1 MDANTKSPL
10 RSTLPQNVAE
20 NFCSLFPR
28 REIYICKAR
37 GQRDWKTWHK
47 LDDHQILG
55 VIADG
60 GRGLYRGCFWDVKT
74 RYAVLDVD
82 TTSQFY
88 NKQKLAELLA
98 AVEGVGLKAN
108 VYQSSDSGG
117 WHLYIPLSD
126 WQKSS
131 DVEQTFKR
139 WLKALGYELKGGQ
152 LEVFPSGNA
161 LRLPL
166 QPGFAWLNAEGD
178 LIRSREELGRD
189 EAITAFLTD
198 LEENARNWGEA
209 KALIESQVSAIDRA
223 AGRDVQAHAKA
234 IDSEGFDELFNYRV
248 IQEYCDKARQ
258 YLAFGLTEPKTR
270 HEAIYTIQHL
280 LWHGESLLGV
290 PALPGHRNAA
300 RRFEFLKR
308 WLEANH
314 NGQCRHINGGDW
326 QTVLAHIYRVVNWQ
340 RSELRELSKYEPYKR
355 TERAEER
362 LFQLFLKT
370 GRVWTMDDLKRAN
383 DDRQEKA
390 RSKIKRAVGDC
401 LREGKLISRRK
412 IQAITGCSPN
422 TVRKHAD
429 LWVHLSRGSGV
440 LISGGRGLLCLVP
453 VLVSGETS
461 KQPTEI
467 EIQSVGN
474 EFSLFLEDMGNCQEG
489 LAAGNSD
496 NGKIPFILPYG
507 SQRRPNAAE
516 NKEVIEQAARET
528 VESARALNWFYVFDS
543 LRCDIYGAT
552 ANNSTASDYRDI
564 APSLPSSLTTGSNTV
579 QGSSLVRAVRSLNG
593 FLPVPGPLHLPQT
606 WGSCVVA
613 HPRALV
619 TSRQGQ
625 GSLVERKLGHQ
636 SNGMWWLSGSCCG

>member
-1 MDANTKSPL
+1 M
-10 RSTLPQNVAE
+10 AE
-20 NFCSLFPR
+20 YFCSLFPR
-28 REIYICKAR
+28 RDVYICKAR
-37 GQRDWKTWHK
+37 GQENWKTWHK
-47 LDDHQILG
+47 LEDHQILG
-55 VIADG
+55 VIANG
-60 GRGLYRGCFWDVKT
+60 GRGIFRGCHWDAKT
-74 RYAVLDVD
+74 RYAVLDLD
-82 TTSQFY
+82 ETSKYY
-88 NKQKLAELLA
+88 NKENLAELLT
-98 AVEGVGLKAN
+98 AVDQVGLKAN

-117 WHLYIPLSD
+117 WHLYIPLAD
-126 WQKSS
+126 WEQSR
-131 DVEQTFKR
+131 DVEQTLKR
-139 WLKALGYELKGGQ
+139 WLKARGYELKGGQ

-198 LEENARNWGEA
+198 LEVNARNWGEA

-234 IDSEGFDELFNYRV
+234 IDSDGFDELFNYRV

-280 LWHGESLLGV
+280 LWHGDGLLGV

-308 WLEANH
+308 WLESNH

-362 LFQLFLKT
+362 LFQLFLRT
-370 GRVWTMDDLKRAN
+370 GRIWTMEDLKKAN

-401 LREGKLISRRK
+401 LQQGRQVSRK
-412 IQAITGCSPN
+412 TLEAITGCSPN
-422 TVRKHAD
+422 TIRKHSD
-429 LWVHLSRGSGV
+429 LWKLFAAGSGV
-440 LISGGRGLLCLVP
+440 LISGGRGPLCLVP
-453 VLVSGETS
+453 VLVSEETS
-461 KQPTEI
+461 KQLTES
-467 EIQSVGN
+467 ELQTAGN
-474 EFSLFLEDMGNCQEG
+474 EFSVFVEDTGNYQEG
-489 LAAGNSD
+489 LATANSN

-516 NKEVIEQAARET
+516 NKAAIEQAARAT
-528 VESARALNWFYVFDS
+528 VESARALNCFYVFDS

-552 ANNSTASDYRDI
+552 ANNSTASDYRNI
-564 APSLPSSLTTGSNTV
+564 APSLPASLTTGSNTV

-593 FLPVPGPLHLPQT
+593 FLPAGAGPLHLPQT
-606 WGSCVVA
+606 LGSLVVA

-625 GSLVERKLGHQ
+625 GSFLVRKLGHQ
-636 SNGMWWLSGSCCG
+636 SNRMWRLSGSCCG

>member
-1 MDANTKSPL
+1 M
-10 RSTLPQNVAE
+10 AE
-20 NFCSLFPR
+20 YFCSLFPR
-28 REIYICKAR
+28 RDVYICKAR
-37 GQRDWKTWHK
+37 GQENWKTWHK
-47 LDDHQILG
+47 LEDHQILG
-55 VIADG
+55 VIANG
-60 GRGLYRGCFWDVKT
+60 GRGIFRGCHWDAKT

-82 TTSQFY
+82 AESQYY
-88 NKQKLAELLA
+88 NREKLAELLA
-98 AVEGVGLKAN
+98 AVEEVGLKAN

-117 WHLYIPLSD
+117 WHLYISLSD
-126 WQKSS
+126 WEQSR
-131 DVEQTFKR
+131 DVEQTLKR

-198 LEENARNWGEA
+198 LEVNARNWGEA

-223 AGRDVQAHAKA
+223 AGRDIQAHAKA
-234 IDSEGFDELFNYRV
+234 VDSEGFDELFNYRV

-280 LWHGESLLGV
+280 LWHGDGLLGV

-308 WLEANH
+308 WLESNH

-362 LFQLFLKT
+362 LFQLFLRT
-370 GRVWTMDDLKRAN
+370 GRIWTMEDLKKAN

-401 LREGKLISRRK
+401 LQQGRQVSRK
-412 IQAITGCSPN
+412 TLEAITGCSPN
-422 TVRKHAD
+422 TIRKHSD
-429 LWVHLSRGSGV
+429 LWKLFAAGSGV
-440 LISGGRGLLCLVP
+440 LISGGRGPLCLVP
-453 VLVSGETS
+453 VLVSEETS
-461 KQPTEI
+461 KQLTEL
-467 EIQSVGN
+467 ETQTVGN
-474 EFSLFLEDMGNCQEG
+474 ECSVFAKDTGNYQDG
-489 LAAGNSD
+489 LATANSN

-507 SQRRPNAAE
+507 SQRAA
-516 NKEVIEQAARET
+516 IEQAARAT
-528 VESARALNWFYVFDS
+528 VESARALNCFCVFDS
-543 LRCDIYGAT
+543 LRCDIYKAT
-552 ANNSTASDYRDI
+552 ANNSTASDYRNI
-564 APSLPSSLTTGSNTV
+564 APSLPASLTTGSNTV

-593 FLPVPGPLHLPQT
+593 FLPAGAGPLHLPQT
-606 WGSCVVA
+606 LGSLVVA

-625 GSLVERKLGHQ
+625 GSLLVRKLGHQ
-636 SNGMWWLSGSCCG
+636 SNRMWRLSGSCCG